1 MPRRFFRKFALKHEH
16 VRGQWFL
23 SPFRHLLHDP
33 HLWGIRRR
41 TVVPAFSLGLF
52 VAFLP
57 FPGHMV
63 TAALLALALR
73 VNIPIAVLSTWAS
86 NPLTIGPMFYFAYE
100 TGSVLLRRA
109 PRPFEIELSFAW
121 LIEEFVYVWQPLLL
135 GSVLLGAIVSL
146 LGFVALDL
154 VWRASIWEYLA
165 RRQRRNPPKS

>member
-1 MPRRFFRKFALKHEH
+1 
-16 VRGQWFL
+16 
-23 SPFRHLLHDP
+23 
-33 HLWGIRRR
+33 
-41 TVVPAFSLGLF
+41 
-52 VAFLP
+52 
-57 FPGHMV
+57 MV

-146 LGFVALDL
+146 LGFVALDV

-165 RRQRRNPPKS
+165 RRRRRNPPKS